1 MRQIKDPVVA
11 AAPAGVRIRTRIR
24 CTAEE
29 AQALTEMGTFLGSTY
44 RGELVE
50 RIQLGRLDR
59 TAHAVWR
66 AERKRALTGVSSSR
80 WAGSITRAVEDQY
93 QLGMRG
99 VVAHAADLR
108 TAIDVLAQRCALRPG
123 ESAPIVG
130 DAEARSSRSRQ
141 RRGYRT
147 PAERFARTRRLATLR
162 GRLVAAENGCATGR
176 PSIAVG
182 GKRLWHNRNN
192 LDATD
197 MSKEQWQER
206 WDAARFFLTAD
217 GESGKPGG
225 NETIRVDEEGRL
237 HIKTPAGLASRLG
250 SHVFVEASIR
260 YRHRG
265 DEWADRIA
273 GRRAVRY
280 DVSYDPAA
288 DRRYLDASWRTAS
301 APVPRLHELRNRPV
315 VGVDLNAG
323 HMAACVLDRSG
334 NPVGEAVSI
343 EVVTAGLAASHRDGL
358 TRAAITK
365 LHDYAHQ
372 HDCAAIVIENLD
384 FAAARAAGRETIAPL
399 LG

>member
-225 NETIRVDEEGRL
+225 NETFVSTKRVDYTSRHPRGW
-237 HIKTPAGLASRLG
+237 HPGLARTYSSR
-250 SHVFVEASIR
+250 
-260 YRHRG
+260 
-265 DEWADRIA
+265 
-273 GRRAVRY
+273 
-280 DVSYDPAA
+280 
-288 DRRYLDASWRTAS
+288 RRYGIAIVAMNGLTVSRAAERCVTTSATTRQRTAGTSTRPGGPHPLPCPGSMNS
-301 APVPRLHELRNRPV
+301 ATDRWWAWTSMRATWRP
-315 VGVDLNAG
+315 
-323 HMAACVLDRSG
+323 ACSTFQ
-334 NPVGEAVSI
+334 
-343 EVVTAGLAASHRDGL
+343 VTQSAKR
-358 TRAAITK
+358 
-365 LHDYAHQ
+365 
-372 HDCAAIVIENLD
+372 
-384 FAAARAAGRETIAPL
+384 
-399 LG
+399 